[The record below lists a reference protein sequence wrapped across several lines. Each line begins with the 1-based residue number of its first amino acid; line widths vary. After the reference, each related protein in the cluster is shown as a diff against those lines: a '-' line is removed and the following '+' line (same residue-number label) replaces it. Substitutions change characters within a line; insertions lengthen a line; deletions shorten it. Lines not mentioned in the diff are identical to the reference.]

1 MTSED
6 RGAAGPYIE
15 YDNLPVLHAREK
27 DLPLLHPYGT
37 MEVDGRYVTP
47 GGGRLTVRT
56 DGKHLQITLDHLG
69 CPAQLTPEK
78 TALFERLGLA
88 AEGHCLHAGCR
99 HHAAAAGAVLR
110 SFQLRTGSID
120 LTAFV
125 RATLA
130 IELGDERPVDMLL
143 KDAEAL
149 AGPMRRAD
157 PPAEEGQ
164 EEAGQIR

>member
-6 RGAAGPYIE
+6 RGAAGPYTE
-15 YDNLPVLHAREK
+15 YDNLPALHAREK

-37 MEVDGRYVTP
+37 VEVGGRYVTP
-47 GGGRLTVRT
+47 GGGRLTVRK

-99 HHAAAAGAVLR
+99 HHVAAAGEVLR
-110 SFQLRTGSID
+110 SFALRTGSIE
-120 LTAFV
+120 LITFV
-125 RATLA
+125 RAALA
-130 IELGDERPVDMLL
+130 IELGDERPVDRLL
-143 KDAEAL
+143 KDTEAL
-149 AGPMRRAD
+149 AGPVRRTGPKEHGSTAD
-157 PPAEEGQ
+157 
-164 EEAGQIR
+164 